1 RLPATLAGSSIAVQ
15 LEPARRC
22 EPGSTSDFSID
33 ARDCATPHSAAGA
46 ADSPPVV
53 PGYELLEELGRGGM
67 GVGYKARQLGLNRL
81 VALKMILAGEL
92 ASPEQRLRF
101 RLEAEMAARVQHPNV
116 VQVHE
121 VGEYRGRPYLA
132 MELVEGGSL
141 ARHLAGKPVPPREA
155 AALAEV
161 LARAVHVAH

>member
-1 RLPATLAGSSIAVQ
+1 MNVCPAGETLARMLADALPGDEQRALEAHVEGCPRCQQLLEELTRLPATLAGSSIAVQ

-22 EPGSTSDFSID
+22 DPGSTSDLRID

-67 GVGYKARQLGLNRL
+67 GVVYKARQLGLNRL

-92 ASPEQRLRF
+92 ASPEQ
-101 RLEAEMAARVQHPNV
+101 
-116 VQVHE
+116 
-121 VGEYRGRPYLA
+121 
-132 MELVEGGSL
+132 
-141 ARHLAGKPVPPREA
+141 
-155 AALAEV
+155 
-161 LARAVHVAH
+161 